1 MRIVK
6 FKAYISRNDSCH
18 IHIRLYLIYIK
29 FLNVKIKNYLKYKF
43 NNNIFIVLQ
52 KIIVN
57 NFLCNT

>member
-1 MRIVK
+1 MIHL
-6 FKAYISRNDSCH
+6 CH